1 MSRRTGLR
9 VFSSTTVAAIRCASL
24 PSVENRTLSSR
35 STSALL
41 IARITSS
48 SAPAFW
54 VAMLG
59 AMNSL
64 TDKPNWHVKIF
75 DDEIVAKWRK
85 EALRMPLSN
94 EKAWD
99 WCLTELRSKAKDFE
113 TTGRTLVLDT
123 ASRVSKSDTL
133 VDRTLRARLISATE
147 PFRNVPDAQ
156 KDWHPNSN
164 EQVFNLVHPSLYPL
178 VHGKTQVLSQ
188 GGHVSLE
195 NIDSYQGVQILS
207 EIPDGDRTNGPIA
220 FSGYREYLALPNAE
234 NYDPSDDDEDYDV
247 PMDSVELL
255 EEYGLSWA
263 VEKKWRRMRII
274 IHLDAGVGYTY
285 DQWENGQASNAVV
298 NPNFSYSVVQPPD
311 PRRVSRHYY
320 DVNLRKDFGE
330 RGLQVI
336 VKLSSI
342 ELTPETPTYGGGNWH
357 IEGMVNKHIV
367 ATAIYYYDVD
377 NVTESR
383 ISFRTEAELEDEDVI
398 YNQDDHAPLAETFDV
413 QSRELRDEPAV
424 QTLGSVGTS
433 QGRLLAF
440 PNTLQHKVEPFEL
453 VDKTKPGHRRFLVLW
468 VVDPYYRI
476 ASTRNVPPQQHD
488 WWAPEGYDKIDF
500 SAFPP
505 EIRSMV
511 TDQVGE
517 WPMGLETAKK
527 LRLELMSERTRGQQA
542 IDEGFGEYNFCEH

>member
-1 MSRRTGLR
+1 
-9 VFSSTTVAAIRCASL
+9 
-24 PSVENRTLSSR
+24 
-35 STSALL
+35 
-41 IARITSS
+41 
-48 SAPAFW
+48 
-54 VAMLG
+54 MLG

-85 EALRMPLSN
+85 EALGMPLMN

-99 WCLTELRSKAKDFE
+99 WCLTELRDEAKDFE

-133 VDRTLRARLISATE
+133 VDEALRARLISATG

-164 EQVFNLVHPSLYPL
+164 EQVLNLVHPSLYPL

-195 NIDSYQGVQILS
+195 NIDSYQGVQIYS
-207 EIPDGDRTNGPIA
+207 EIPDGDRTKWSHRFQWLPCEVRFEEASAKDVHITSYISNLHPRHKELYSTIEKIISLSIEPHMLRSLNPTSRTGPITVPGKRSA
-220 FSGYREYLALPNAE
+220 SKNENPKAYQEALKKFQEYLALPNAE
-234 NYDPSDDDEDYDV
+234 NYDPSDDDENYDV

-263 VEKKWRRMRII
+263 VEKKWRRMRNI
-274 IHLDAGVGYTY
+274 IHPDAGVGYIY
-285 DQWENGQASNAVV
+285 DQWKNGQYRATTTTLISARILGRG
-298 NPNFSYSVVQPPD
+298 PP
-311 PRRVSRHYY
+311 
-320 DVNLRKDFGE
+320 G
-330 RGLQVI
+330 I

-342 ELTPETPTYGGGNWH
+342 ELTPEKPTYGGGNWH

-367 ATAIYYYDVD
+367 ATAIYYYNVD
-377 NVTESR
+377 NMIMLHSPK
-383 ISFRTEAELEDEDVI
+383 S
-398 YNQDDHAPLAETFDV
+398 FDV
-413 QSRELRDEPAV
+413 ESRELGDEPAV
-424 QTLGSVGTS
+424 QTLGSVSTP
-433 QGRLLAF
+433 QGRLVAS

-453 VDKTKPGHRRFLVLW
+453 VDKIKPGHRRFLVLW
-468 VVDPYYRI
+468 LVDPYYRI

-500 SAFPP
+500 SAFPS
-505 EIRSMV
+505 EILSMV

-517 WPMGLETAKK
+517 WPMGLETAGK

-542 IDEGFGEYNFCEH
+542 IDQRFQEYNFCEH